1 MQHDTSAFLRLLLE
15 RINAL
20 APNLNIKFGACLDV
34 IKNEARFSSDRTIV
48 YVGIRNIA
56 FFSIR
61 KDFSEVEIQLA
72 FAYKSSE
79 KIVVAAYSLLLSFLH
94 AIHGN
99 LTFHGNALS
108 FNGKSY
114 AVFGRSGAGKSTLT
128 LFALFNGHRLVG
140 DDSVVI
146 QDDHKVTGGRPF
158 LNLTKDTTEA
168 LLPNQQCFTRKQ
180 YRLLSDLELMPA
192 LSEAEPLSGIY
203 LLEKGERIDILACDD
218 IPRALF
224 DMLNSSVLMS
234 TLVKYDASIVDRL
247 LSLLNATKVKRLVFP
262 RSYSKLGETL
272 KALEHDLLI

>member
-1 MQHDTSAFLRLLLE
+1 MQHDHSAFLRLLLE
-15 RINAL
+15 RINVL
-20 APNLNIKFGACLDV
+20 APNLDIKFGPCLDV
-34 IKNEARFSSDRTIV
+34 KNNEVSLSSDRTIV

-56 FFSIR
+56 YFSIR
-61 KDFSEVEIQLA
+61 KDFSEVDIQLA

-79 KIVVAAYSLLLSFLH
+79 KVVVAAYSLLLSFLH
-94 AIHGN
+94 AIRGN
-99 LTFHGNALS
+99 LTFHGNGLS
-108 FNGKSY
+108 YNGKSY

-128 LFALFNGHRLVG
+128 LFALLNGHRLVG

-158 LNLTKDTTEA
+158 LHLTRETTEA
-168 LLPNQQCFTRKQ
+168 LLPNQRCFTTKQ

-192 LSEAEPLSGIY
+192 LSEAQPLSRIY
-203 LLEKGERIDILACDD
+203 LLEQGERIDVLTCDD

-234 TLVKYDASIVDRL
+234 TLVKYDAGIVDRF
-247 LSLLNATKVKRLVFP
+247 LSLLNATKVKRLIFP